1 MDVSLKYLWGV
12 INMAQLIEFL
22 LIVCVPK
29 PFNVSMTL
37 QALSVA
43 NGDFKFLEFIDEK
56 ILNDLVVSY
65 EGEYVKSQNSCFES
79 AGFE

>member
-29 PFNVSMTL
+29 PFNVSLTL

-56 ILNDLVVSY
+56 ILKNLVVSY
-65 EGEYVKSQNSCFES
+65 EGEYVKS
-79 AGFE
+79 